1 MDELNNLVEELLAV
15 VREGEVYQI
24 YRREEEK
31 MKQNPELLKRVDEFR
46 ANNFYLQQ
54 EADGDSLFEVTERL
68 QQESLELRR
77 DPQVNAYLDAELAL
91 CKLLQQVCKKVIDGV
106 EIRLPQL

>member
-1 MDELNNLVEELLAV
+1 MDELNTLVEELLAV
-15 VREGEVYQI
+15 VRSGEVYQI
-24 YRREEEK
+24 YRKEEEK
-31 MKQNPELLKRVDEFR
+31 MKQNPELLRRVDEFR

-91 CKLLQQVCKKVIDGV
+91 CRLLQQVCKKVIDGV
-106 EIRLPQL
+106 EIRLPEL